1 MLSFLRR
8 IFLSSN
14 KHTEGSKSGYQPS
27 VRKQYVAMAAIL
39 AVLCIV
45 FVAAPA
51 HADAAKDVL
60 NWIIAIF
67 TKILVYVCELL
78 AYILL
83 QLLDFLI
90 QIVQF
95 NNFVNAAPVRIGWPL
110 IRDTINMFFIIV
122 VLVSAFAT
130 IIGYPKD
137 FHYRQILPK
146 LLIMAVLINFS
157 KTLIGLMIDFSQ
169 VLVLTF
175 VNGFKEAAGGNF
187 INALHIREAM
197 SIDTTGGNVIAEDAT
212 GKITINADQAASAG
226 TYQIFNMMLAAIF
239 AIWILSLSIT
249 LVIIM
254 VVFFL
259 VRIIM
264 LWFLLI
270 TSPITFFAWALPGKL
285 QKSFAAFT
293 DQWWNRLST
302 ALIGGPV
309 MAFFLWLS
317 LAMAQGQ
324 GGTDS
329 LTGAG
334 ESSLYKG
341 PSAEVTSNSGI
352 EGLGAASKLG
362 KIVVTQ
368 IGSPETFS
376 NFIIM
381 VAFMLLGVQV
391 AIQQSNALAPKLGA
405 LAGAIGSTGGMM
417 GIGVAGT
424 VAAGR
429 VLERGVRGAGG
440 AVNERYGIS
449 NRLAGVAGRS
459 GIPMTHGM
467 RLGLMQHAAEP
478 KKRAA
483 KMAEEAKTAV
493 SQEDPL
499 AQEKFFRKMKASGNT
514 ARSMAGSLGLAS
526 LSGSSLYAKKL
537 QENEKDGAK
546 ADVMKSAE
554 TKAKYGNKTYD
565 QLKPNEQKEIDT
577 RVDSLARQRVDKKIT
592 SMQDETKTFAEGTNN
607 TKLLEEIN
615 DTRAKDPSKQGKVSD
630 VENIVAKVLTDHNGH
645 TKMKDDAMMDS
656 ATFLTTMKQMNWM
669 DKDGNLTVSEN
680 DDKYKEFMRGKQGQ
694 HGKAH
699 LDYIRNSQ
707 EGRDSAK
714 ILLDSSK
721 SDKERGAAR
730 YSLMAGKDGKGYSV
744 VNAGGEA
751 KYLSMGGKANTSAEI
766 LENVKDYADAA
777 GHVTPKADLV
787 TNYQNALQGL
797 GNKVV
802 LDESGTEISNK
813 PRKIEDMEMRLNTDH
828 IRGATSALQ
837 TIAAPGTAI
846 PARRE
851 AIGNAVVQGHLS
863 AKAVMDIDNQGRFTG
878 ANAVRNDGDFR
889 GVLGRSLQQGHT
901 AATAAERSQHIETV
915 AALAETAKE
924 AGGQALTA
932 FADTIKHDPT
942 LLKHVYDNASS
953 AQRVSIS
960 GAMRRQGTEAEA
972 AEAKSKS
979 VSSGGQLNDQ
989 EKARMSFKGELA
1001 GITPAGTVEEQK
1013 QMRSSIEF
1021 TQRLMRGSER
1031 S

>member
-1 MLSFLRR
+1 
-8 IFLSSN
+8 
-14 KHTEGSKSGYQPS
+14 
-27 VRKQYVAMAAIL
+27 MAAIL
-39 AVLCIV
+39 AVFCIV

-67 TKILVYVCELL
+67 TKILVYICELL

-197 SIDTTGGNVIAEDAT
+197 SIDTSAGSVVTEDPVTKA
-212 GKITINADQAASAG
+212 ITINSTAAASAD

-270 TSPITFFAWALPGKL
+270 TSPITFFAWSLPGKL
-285 QKSFAAFT
+285 QKAFSAFT

-317 LAMAQGQ
+317 LAMAQAQ

-329 LTGAG
+329 LTGTG

-341 PSAEVTSNSGI
+341 PSTEVTSNVQ
-352 EGLGAASKLG
+352 GLSDASKLG
-362 KIVVTQ
+362 RIVVTQ
-368 IGSPETFS
+368 IGDPQTFS

-391 AIQQSNALAPKLGA
+391 AIQQSNALAPKLGS
-405 LAGAIGSTGGMM
+405 LAGAIGSTGGFM
-417 GIGVAGT
+417 GVGVAGT

-429 VLERGVRGAGG
+429 VLERGVRGGVSKVGG
-440 AVNERYGIS
+440 AINERYGIS
-449 NRLAGVAGRS
+449 NRLAGAVGRAGWV
-459 GIPMTHGM
+459 PMGYET
-467 RLGLMQHAAEP
+467 RRGLMQHAAEP

-483 KMAEEAKTAV
+483 RVYEEANKAV
-493 SQEDPL
+493 AQEDPL
-499 AQEKFFRKMKASGNT
+499 EKEKFFRKMVASGDVS
-514 ARSMAGSLGLAS
+514 RSMAGSLGLAE
-526 LSGSSLYAKKL
+526 LSSTTLYAKKL
-537 QENEKDGAK
+537 QAQEKDSAK
-546 ADVMKSAE
+546 AKIMGSKE
-554 TKAKYGNKTYD
+554 TKDKYGTDDYD
-565 QLKPNEQKEIDT
+565 RLTDVQKKEVDT
-577 RVDSLARQRVDKKIT
+577 RVDSLARQRADKKIT
-592 SMQDETKTFAEGTNN
+592 SMQDETKAFAERTNN
-607 TKLLEEIN
+607 DKLLETIN
-615 DTRAKDPSKQGKVSD
+615 DARAKDPSKQGNVSD
-630 VENIVAKVLTDHNGH
+630 VENIVSKVMSDHNGH
-645 TKMKDDAMMDS
+645 TKIKDDAYMDS
-656 ATFLTTMKQMNWM
+656 ATFLLAMKSNGWM
-669 DKDGNLTVSEN
+669 DKDGNLTVSET
-680 DDKYKEFMRGKQGQ
+680 DDKYKEFMKNRQGQ

-721 SDKERGAAR
+721 TDKEREAAR
-730 YSLMAGKDGKGYSV
+730 YSLMASKDGKGYSV
-744 VNAGGEA
+744 VNPGGEA
-751 KYLSMGGKANTSAEI
+751 KYLSMGGKAGTRAEI
-766 LENVKDYADAA
+766 LENVKDYADNA
-777 GHVTPKADLV
+777 GHVTPAADLV
-787 TNYQNALQGL
+787 ANYQNELQNF

-802 LDESGTEISNK
+802 LDEGGAVVENR

-837 TIAAPGTAI
+837 AI
-846 PARRE
+846 RQSPTVGGRRA
-851 AIGNAVVQGHLS
+851 AIGNAIVQGHVS
-863 AKAVMDIDNQGRFTG
+863 AKAVLDIDNQGRFTG
-878 ANAVRNDGDFR
+878 PDQARIARNRGDYAA
-889 GVLGRSLQQGHT
+889 VLGTSLQQ
-901 AATAAERSQHIETV
+901 ASEQANTAAERSQHIETV

-924 AGGQALTA
+924 AGGEALTA
-932 FADTIKHDPT
+932 FTDTIKNDPR
-942 LLKHVYDNASS
+942 LLKHAYDNASA
-953 AQRVSIS
+953 AQRASIS
-960 GAMRRQGTEAEA
+960 GAMRRQGTEAES

-979 VSSGGQLNDQ
+979 VSAGGQLSDQ
-989 EKARMSFKGELA
+989 ERQRMSFKGEIA
-1001 GITPAGTVEEQK
+1001 GITPTGTTEQQK
-1013 QMRSSIEF
+1013 QQRTAIEF

>member
-1 MLSFLRR
+1 M
-8 IFLSSN
+8 SSN
-14 KHTEGSKSGYQPS
+14 KQSTKQQGSVVKGQWSD
-27 VRKQYVAMAAIL
+27 RRQYVAMAAIL
-39 AVLCIV
+39 AVFCIV

-60 NWIIAIF
+60 NWIVAIF
-67 TKILVYVCELL
+67 TKILVYICELL

-197 SIDTTGGNVIAEDAT
+197 SIDTTSGNVIQQDAQ
-212 GKITINADQAASAG
+212 GNITIDQSTAAKAD

-259 VRIIM
+259 VRVIM

-270 TSPITFFAWALPGKL
+270 TSPITFFAWSLPGKL
-285 QKSFAAFT
+285 QKAFAAFT

-317 LAMAQGQ
+317 LAMAQAQ
-324 GGTDS
+324 GGADS
-329 LTGAG
+329 LTGTG
-334 ESSLYKG
+334 DSSLYKG
-341 PSAEVTSNSGI
+341 PSTEVKSNI
-352 EGLGAASKLG
+352 EGLSSAGKLG
-362 KIVVTQ
+362 RIVVTQ
-368 IGSPETFS
+368 IGDPQTFS

-391 AIQQSNALAPKLGA
+391 AIQQSNALAPKLGS
-405 LAGAIGSTGGMM
+405 LAGAIGSTGGFM

-429 VLERGVRGAGG
+429 VLEKGVRGGAAKVGG
-440 AVNERYGIS
+440 AINERYGLT
-449 NRLAGVAGRS
+449 NRLAGMVGRS
-459 GIPMTHGM
+459 GLPMTYEA
-467 RLGLMQHAAEP
+467 RRGLMQHAAEP

-483 KMAEEAKTAV
+483 KIAEEMKGAV
-493 SQEDPL
+493 AQEDPL
-499 AQEKFFRKMKASGNT
+499 AQEKIFRKWASSGDL
-514 ARSMAGSLGLAS
+514 ARSMGGKLALSSLA
-526 LSGSSLYAKKL
+526 GSSLYAKKL
-537 QENEKDGAK
+537 QEQEKEGARSDITSSK
-546 ADVMKSAE
+546 AYQ
-554 TKAKYGNKTYD
+554 AKYGNRPLTEADK
-565 QLKPNEQKEIDT
+565 KE
-577 RVDSLARQRVDKKIT
+577 VDAQVDALARQRADKKIT
-592 SMQDETKTFAEGTNN
+592 SMQDETKGFAEETNN
-607 TKLLEEIN
+607 TKLMEEIN
-615 DTRAKDPSKQGKVSD
+615 DTRAKDPSKQKKISD
-630 VENIVAKVLTDHNGH
+630 VESTIAKVMSDHNGH
-645 TKMKDDAMMDS
+645 TKIKDDAYMDS
-656 ATFLTTMKQMNWM
+656 ATFLAAMKSNNWM
-669 DKDGNLTVSEN
+669 DKDGNLTVSET
-680 DDKYKEFMRGKQGQ
+680 DDKYKEFMRGRQGQ
-694 HGKAH
+694 HAKAH

-721 SDKERGAAR
+721 SDADREKAR
-730 YSLMAGKDGKGYSV
+730 YSLMASKDGKGYSV
-744 VNAGGEA
+744 VNPSGEA
-751 KYLSMGGKANTSAEI
+751 KYLNMGGKATTRAEI
-766 LENVKDYADAA
+766 LENVKDYSDAG
-777 GHVTPKADLV
+777 GHVTPAADLV
-787 TNYQNALQGL
+787 SAYQTQLANL

-802 LDESGTEISNK
+802 LGDDGQVVENRA
-813 PRKIEDMEMRLNTDH
+813 RKIEDMEMRLNTDH
-828 IRGATSALQ
+828 IRGATNALQ
-837 TIAAPGTAI
+837 TITAQGTAM
-846 PARRE
+846 PERRA
-851 AIGNAVVQGHLS
+851 AIGNAIVQGHLT
-863 AKAVMDIDNQGRFTG
+863 AKAVLDIDNQGRFTG
-878 ANAVRNDGDFR
+878 GRGQQNRGDYT
-889 GVLGRSLQQGHT
+889 GVLGRSLQQAQAAGT
-901 AATAAERSQHIETV
+901 ATERSQHIETI

-924 AGGQALTA
+924 TGGEALTA
-932 FADTIKHDPT
+932 FTETIKNDPT
-942 LLKHVYDNASS
+942 LLKHAYDNASS
-953 AQRVSIS
+953 AQRASIS
-960 GAMRRQGTEAEA
+960 GAMRRQGTEAES

-979 VSSGGQLNDQ
+979 VSSGGQLSGQ
-989 EKARMSFKGELA
+989 ERSRMSFKGEIA
-1001 GITPAGTVEEQK
+1001 GITPEGTAEQQK
-1013 QMRSSIEF
+1013 QMRTAIEF
-1021 TQRLMRGSER
+1021 TQRLMRGSEK